1 MTHRNREKKQVVRV
15 FGMGFNGRMHN
26 SHSRRYFLSGLI
38 ASSVVGP
45 AFAVPMEQSLR
56 PVLRPDGFGKKTIPS
71 PDTIIASAKLDG
83 HVGFSVFDVQTGQ
96 HLEGGAARRGSPPAS
111 VAKAITALYGLET
124 LGEGYQFETT
134 LIATG
139 PIEAGVLKGDLILSG
154 GGDPTLDTD
163 GLGALV
169 DGLTAAGVKGVEGA
183 FVVSDGLFP
192 RTHTIDV
199 DQPDQVGYSPAVS
212 GIALNFNRVHFE
224 WRRASGK
231 YNITMQARTERYRPD
246 VFMAKMR
253 LSDRRGPVYEYKDT
267 GKWDEWSVARSALG
281 GSGARWLPVRKPAL
295 YAGDVFQTLARA
307 KGIELKAPN
316 IARARP
322 SGTVIASHKSGLLID
337 LIEDMLRYSTN
348 LTAEMVGLA
357 ASVKRAGAMPSLKT
371 SAAEMSRWAEQ
382 HLGAVGTQLVDHS
395 GLGSHSRMTA
405 DGMATAMVRA
415 HQSGRLRSILKP
427 FGMRDAQGR
436 PQKDH
441 PIKVDAKTGTLNFVS
456 GLAGYFT
463 AQDGRVMAFAVF
475 AVDPARRA
483 RVDRANR
490 ESPQGARS
498 WNRRAKNM
506 QQKLIERWDAL
517 YGDAASTSVDQKA
530 DINQPA
536 SNL

>member
-1 MTHRNREKKQVVRV
+1 MTHRNREKKLVVRR
-15 FGMGFNGRMHN
+15 FGMGFNGQMQN
-26 SHSRRYFLSGLI
+26 SHSRRVFLSGLC
-38 ASSVVGP
+38 ASVAAGPSV
-45 AFAVPMEQSLR
+45 AMPMEQSLR

-71 PDTIIASAKLDG
+71 ADSIVSSAKLDG
-83 HVGFSVFDVQTGQ
+83 HVGFSVFDARTGEK
-96 HLEGGAARRGSPPAS
+96 LEGGEARRGSPPAS

-124 LGEGYQFETT
+124 LGAGYQFETT

-139 PIEAGVLKGDLILSG
+139 PITNGVLKGDLVLSG

-169 DGLTAAGVKGVEGA
+169 DGLTAAGVKTVEGA
-183 FVVSDGLFP
+183 FIVSDGLFP
-192 RTHTIDV
+192 RTHTIDA

-231 YNITMQARTERYRPD
+231 YNVTMQARTERYRPN

-253 LSDRRGPVYEYKDT
+253 LSERRGPVYEYKDT

-281 GSGARWLPVRKPAL
+281 GSGSRWLPVRKPAL
-295 YAGDVFQTLARA
+295 YAGDVFQTLARS
-307 KGIELKAPN
+307 KGVELKAPK
-316 IARARP
+316 IVRAKP
-322 SGTVIASHKSGLLID
+322 SGTIIARHKSGQLID
-337 LIEDMLRYSTN
+337 VLKDMLRYSTN

-357 ASVKRAGAMPSLKT
+357 ASVKRAGAMPSLKA

-382 HLGAVGTQLVDHS
+382 RLGAVDTQLVDHS

-405 DGMATAMVRA
+405 DGMASALVRV
-415 HQSGRLRSILKP
+415 HQSGTLRPILKP

-436 PQKDH
+436 PQNDH
-441 PIKVDAKTGTLNFVS
+441 PVKVDAKTGTLNFVS
-456 GLAGYFT
+456 GLAGYVT
-463 AQDGRVMAFAVF
+463 AQDGRIMAFAIF

-483 RVDRANR
+483 RVERANR
-490 ESPQGARS
+490 ESPPGARS

-506 QQKLIERWDAL
+506 QQRLIERWDAL
-517 YGDAASTSVDQKA
+517 YGDVTSASADQKDEA
-530 DINQPA
+530 TQPA
-536 SNL
+536 SSL